1 MTLNS
6 GGLSFLNYK
15 LLHNYKHRLDHRIAK
30 VPSSANVFQASFEEF
45 LPSNSNFEATCFLAL
60 CLSNIIAASNLQG
73 KSVGARER
81 LLPDLVLF
89 TVAAFQQSSAF
100 SRKQPGS
107 KIALALNKS
116 SCRAS
121 SKCSLCVFRFSLL
134 LKF

>member
-73 KSVGARER
+73 KSVCARER

-89 TVAAFQQSSAF
+89 TVAAFQHVLCFQQEATRQQNCSSIKQIQLQGIFKMLPMCF
-100 SRKQPGS
+100 S
-107 KIALALNKS
+107 I
-116 SCRAS
+116 
-121 SKCSLCVFRFSLL
+121 
-134 LKF
+134 